1 MKESGKK
8 AVLILGHV
16 ICIFIIIY
24 CFAQSKEVVFVSP
37 TPAIFSE
44 KDTTTEN
51 IISDI
56 PVKKPTE
63 VPEVIPTI
71 TSIEEQEILP
81 VVMPTEAPAVSSAPT
96 EAPTPTPVQEETV
109 AISPTTVPEITETTD
124 LSEGREDL
132 KQQVLQKIADGTYSE
147 LDNKSDEWWFYR
159 KKDHVASGSG
169 EFFNIKEYQGF
180 YLDKSA
186 SDEDKVIYLTLD
198 CGYGSSNTKVILDV
212 LKKHDVKATFFVT
225 KMFMDA
231 EPESVRRMVEE
242 GHTVGNHTVSHKKLP
257 TLTDEEI
264 YQEIILCEERFFE
277 ITGMQMPL
285 FFRPPG
291 GAYSK
296 RTMQLT
302 EDLGYKTIFWSIAY
316 YDYNLNDQPGKQ
328 YVIDHFEDYHH
339 NGAIPLM
346 HNDSSSNRDAM
357 DAVITFLKEEGY
369 RFGSLEELILETD

>member
-1 MKESGKK
+1 MNNFWKK
-8 AVLILGHV
+8 TVLIFGHAV
-16 ICIFIIIY
+16 CLFILIY
-24 CFAQSKEVVFVSP
+24 CYAKSNISVFDLSISP
-37 TPAIFSE
+37 ANGSVT
-44 KDTTTEN
+44 
-51 IISDI
+51 
-56 PVKKPTE
+56 PTE
-63 VPEVIPTI
+63 VPVVIPTEVI
-71 TSIEEQEILP
+71 QASL
-81 VVMPTEAPAVSSAPT
+81 APT
-96 EAPTPTPVQEETV
+96 EAVQISVTPTEVPQLSVTPTEPPANTPVLTETV
-109 AISPTTVPEITETTD
+109 EISPTVLPEFTEIQAVSD
-124 LSEGREDL
+124 REEL
-132 KQQVLQKIADGTYSE
+132 KKQVWQRISDGIYAGM
-147 LDNKSDEWWFYR
+147 DNKNDEWWFSR
-159 KKDHVASGSG
+159 KKNHVVSGSG
-169 EFFNIKEYQGF
+169 EFFDISEYQGF

-186 SDEDKVIYLTLD
+186 TEEDKVIYLTLD

-242 GHTVGNHTVSHKKLP
+242 GHTVGNHTVSHRDLP
-257 TLTDEEI
+257 ELTEEEI
-264 YQEIILCEERFFE
+264 YQEIILCEERFYE
-277 ITGMQMPL
+277 ITGTQMPL

-296 RTMQLT
+296 RTMQIT

-328 YVIDHFEDYHH
+328 YVIDHFEEYHH

-369 RFGSLEELILETD
+369 RFGSLEDLILETE

>member
-24 CFAQSKEVVFVSP
+24 CFAQSKEVIFVSP
-37 TPAIFSE
+37 TPAYSSE
-44 KDTTTEN
+44 KENLEITPTE
-51 IISDI
+51 I
-56 PVKKPTE
+56 PVIST
-63 VPEVIPTI
+63 
-71 TSIEEQEILP
+71 
-81 VVMPTEAPAVSSAPT
+81 MPTEIPVISTMPT
-96 EAPTPTPVQEETV
+96 EIPTSTPVPTEEAVIFPTV
-109 AISPTTVPEITETTD
+109 VPEIIGI
-124 LSEGREDL
+124 SEEREEL

-186 SDEDKVIYLTLD
+186 ADEDKVIYLTLD

-277 ITGMQMPL
+277 ITGTQMPL